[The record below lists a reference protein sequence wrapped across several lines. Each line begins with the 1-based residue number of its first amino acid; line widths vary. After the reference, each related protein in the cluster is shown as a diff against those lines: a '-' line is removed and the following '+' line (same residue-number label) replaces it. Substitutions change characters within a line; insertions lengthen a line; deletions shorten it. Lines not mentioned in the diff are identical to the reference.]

1 MPLFVAEPQFR
12 ALIVPA
18 GRFTVRVN
26 VQVCPPMLNAKL
38 AVPAALGVPVIVYA
52 SEPLPLANVPAAR
65 VAVRPVTPV
74 ELTL

>member
-1 MPLFVAEPQFR
+1 MAPQL
-12 ALIVPA
+12 AVDT
-18 GRFTVRVN
+18 GGDTVRLN
-26 VQVCPPMLNAKL
+26 VQDRPPMLNAKL

-65 VAVRPVTPV
+65 LAVRPVTPV